1 MYFNPN
7 FKVVDRVLKSTEVFT
22 FMHHKKANDI
32 KGKWEESLVLVG
44 DKLLNFVKGGYPYGV
59 LFHEPYDE

>member
-1 MYFNPN
+1 MYFSPKY
-7 FKVVDRVLKSTEVFT
+7 KVVDRVLKSTEVFT

-44 DKLLNFVKGGYPYGV
+44 EKILNFVKEDFPFGV
-59 LFHEPYDE
+59 PLH